1 MPGRKTEAL
10 LRAVVSV
17 FGGCSI
23 ASCATPAPSVQASST
38 CAVDATCSVTGRL
51 DIFPGA
57 PASGAAITRDDG
69 SCMPV
74 ALPPEILKNRAG
86 WDGMSVVVTGPVLQR
101 AGEQVEVTSVR
112 YRDRLL
118 ASGMCPPGEMVLYGE
133 RVVRL
138 AASPRARH

>member
-1 MPGRKTEAL
+1 
-10 LRAVVSV
+10 
-17 FGGCSI
+17 
-23 ASCATPAPSVQASST
+23 
-38 CAVDATCSVTGRL
+38 
-51 DIFPGA
+51 
-57 PASGAAITRDDG
+57 
-69 SCMPV
+69 MPV